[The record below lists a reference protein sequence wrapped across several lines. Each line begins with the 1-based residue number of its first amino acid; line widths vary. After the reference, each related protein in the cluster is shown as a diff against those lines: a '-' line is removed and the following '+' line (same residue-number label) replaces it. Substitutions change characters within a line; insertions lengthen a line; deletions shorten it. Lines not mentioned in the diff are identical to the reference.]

1 MASKAKVGAVGGVIR
16 KAVKERSVRFQGD
29 QVTDWDKVYEDL
41 LDSGLTPDEAAIQ
54 LDKYMEENGIY

>member
-41 LDSGLTPDEAAIQ
+41 LDSGLSPEEAATK
-54 LDKYMEENGIY
+54 LDAFMEENGIL